1 MSLVTHSWFMA
12 GRYLRNLLRQPW
24 YIAFTLI
31 QPMVWLLL
39 FGELFKSVTKI
50 PGFGAVSYIAFL
62 TPGVVVM
69 TALFSGG
76 WSGMSVVEDLDRG
89 VMDRF
94 LVSPVSRASIILG
107 RLVQLAAVTV
117 IQATIVI
124 AVGYLRGASFANAIG
139 LVVVVVAAI
148 LLALPFAALSNAIAL
163 LMRREESVIGASNF
177 ILLPLSF
184 LSTVFMAK
192 QLLPGWMQS
201 VSKYNPV
208 DWAVS
213 ASRSALQ
220 TNPDWGYVAGELGW
234 LMVLTVVC
242 TWLATRAFRVYQ
254 RSL

>member
-1 MSLVTHSWFMA
+1 MA

-139 LVVVVVAAI
+139 LLVVVVAAI

-163 LMRREESVIGASNF
+163 LLRREESVIGASNF

-184 LSTVFMAK
+184 LSTVFMAR
-192 QLLPGWMQS
+192 QLLPAWMQS
-201 VSKYNPV
+201 FSKYNPV

-234 LMVLTVVC
+234 LMGLTIAC